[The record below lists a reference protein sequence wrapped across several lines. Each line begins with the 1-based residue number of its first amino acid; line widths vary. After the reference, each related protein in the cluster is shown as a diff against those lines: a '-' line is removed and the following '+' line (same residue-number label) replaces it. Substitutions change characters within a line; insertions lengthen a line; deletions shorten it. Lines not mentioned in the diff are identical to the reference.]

1 MKTLL
6 IATIILLLS
15 IGLKAQVYIFNGYN
29 KTIVTE
35 HNQTSTFNQT
45 SKFIINYD
53 TTQITLLENSKVF
66 NFKILNSY
74 SKNDMIFIRVRL
86 NDGHLANMILENT
99 GQYIVLSIIW
109 DTGVCLIYNATIQI
123 T

>member
-6 IATIILLLS
+6 ITTIILLLS